1 MPKQILHIRPYFS
14 RCVDNFFTGFDPPRT
29 LAPAAALAPST
40 TTTSSVASTTS
51 PKPSPTP
58 DAGAKKT
65 NNQPPINAPSK
76 IPTVG
81 QQRKEDTQA
90 PDPKHQTSNPGTES
104 HDLAPPENHPA
115 QPGSNSEK
123 TNGDPQQG
131 EKAKTILAEGKNPTP
146 PFNPAPPIT
155 AGITKAVPNQN
166 THPASN
172 DIPSLVGN
180 ADPVD
185 VEPTDRHSQVQPN
198 DPHHIG
204 NAAQTVK
211 DTGDNHRSEVNP
223 SEVNPSEVSPSEVNP
238 SEVNPF
244 PGTRVD
250 AEEAIPSHASP
261 AADWIE
267 KGLQNE
273 TPNKFDPSPKAV
285 EDAENDDSS
294 LNRVP
299 GKSTPAEEITGESR
313 NENLS
318 SSAPSIQGLQYPGM
332 ETASEPDSTKEPGTE
347 NPSRPHSSFEITD
360 DTRQNDPSNIDPSA
374 EVMGGSKVENPSEAN
389 LPIKGAQDLA
399 TENTD
404 ESDPAHET
412 MENPE
417 EGAPSRPR
425 PTGDVMEGNEKD
437 PSNPY
442 ATVGGTGQG
451 VPGELDTMDTVGDS
465 NKEFTNNIN
474 PSFGTMGDVGK
485 DHSSDLY
492 SSVVHPGSENL
503 SALGQLLD
511 TTGDPEKAYLD
522 DFDDPFE
529 TTGEPGKD
537 ISSDPNPSVNFPM
550 KESHNSPDQ
559 SSTSTTHATITATTP
574 IPASEKPRT
583 ALLVNG
589 TLNPPSVSANVTI
602 RSTAPSSPSHAGITA
617 ESGLDF
623 PPPTRT
629 DAPVSSNDYVNAASE
644 VGVMNRRAWMALGV
658 LMFWGI

>member
-65 NNQPPINAPSK
+65 NNQPPINTPSK

-81 QQRKEDTQA
+81 QPRKEDTQA

-115 QPGSNSEK
+115 QPGSNSEE
-123 TNGDPQQG
+123 TNGDPQRG
-131 EKAKTILAEGKNPTP
+131 DKAKTIPAEGKNPTP
-146 PFNPAPPIT
+146 PFSPAPPIR
-155 AGITKAVPNQN
+155 ASIAKAVPNQN

-172 DIPSLVGN
+172 DIPPLVGN

-185 VEPTDRHSQVQPN
+185 VEPADRHSQIQHN
-198 DPHHIG
+198 DPHQIG
-204 NAAQTVK
+204 NAVQTVK

-223 SEVNPSEVSPSEVNP
+223 SEVNPSEVH
-238 SEVNPF
+238 PF

-250 AEEAIPSHASP
+250 PEEAIPNHASP
-261 AADWIE
+261 AANEIE
-267 KGLQNE
+267 KDLQNE
-273 TPNKFDPSPKAV
+273 NPNKFDQSPKAV

-294 LNRVP
+294 LNRVS
-299 GKSTPAEEITGESR
+299 GKSNPAEEITGESR

-347 NPSRPHSSFEITD
+347 NSSKPHSSFDTTD
-360 DTRQNDPSNIDPSA
+360 DARQKDPSNIDPSV

-389 LPIKGAQDLA
+389 LPIKGAQDPA
-399 TENTD
+399 TEDTD

-417 EGAPSRPR
+417 KEAPSRPR
-425 PTGDVMEGNEKD
+425 PTANVMEGNEND

-442 ATVGGTGQG
+442 ASVGGTGKE
-451 VPGELDTMDTVGDS
+451 VPGDLNMLDTAVDS
-465 NKEFTNNIN
+465 EKEFTNNIN
-474 PSFGTMGDVGK
+474 PSFGTVGDVGK
-485 DHSSDLY
+485 DRSSDLY
-492 SSVVHPGSENL
+492 SSVLYPGSENL

-537 ISSDPNPSVNFPM
+537 ISSAPNPSVNFPT
-550 KESHNSPDQ
+550 KESQGSPDQ
-559 SSTSTTHATITATTP
+559 SSTSTTHATITATAP
-574 IPASEKPRT
+574 PMQASESFRT
-583 ALLVNG
+583 ALPVNG
-589 TLNPPSVSANVTI
+589 TLNTPRVSTNITI
-602 RSTAPSSPSHAGITA
+602 RSTATSSPSHAGVTA

-629 DAPVSSNDYVNAASE
+629 ESPVSSNDYVNAASQ
-644 VGVMNRRAWMALGV
+644 VGAMNRRAWMALGV
-658 LMFWGI
+658 LMFWGV